1 MRKWPSILFGSIA
14 IMTSTLA
21 TAVPWQDMELVG
33 KGKLS
38 VLFWDIY
45 NAELF
50 TDSGQYEE
58 SKTPIALKL
67 TYLRDIDKKDL
78 INETVKQWGKVGF
91 KDKAKIESWS
101 ARLEELWTDVA
112 ENDSITLY
120 IDQENCSYFF
130 FNEEELG
137 KVDDPQFSSAFLA
150 IWLSEKTTA
159 PKVRKQLIKG
169 SKRNA

>member
-1 MRKWPSILFGSIA
+1 
-14 IMTSTLA
+14 MTSTLA
-21 TAVPWQDMELVG
+21 NAAPWQDMELVG

-50 TDSGQYEE
+50 TESGQYQEAQ
-58 SKTPIALKL
+58 TPIALKL
-67 TYLRDIDKKDL
+67 TYLRDIEKKDL
-78 INETVKQWGKVGF
+78 ISETIKQWGKVGF
-91 KDKAKIESWS
+91 NDKTKIETWS
-101 ARLEELWTDVA
+101 SKLEQLWTDVS
-112 ENDSITLY
+112 ENDAITLY
-120 IDQENCSYFF
+120 IDKENCSYFF
-130 FNEEELG
+130 FNDQELG
-137 KVDDPQFSSAFLA
+137 KIDDPEFSQAFLA